1 MSFEPSRPCQHESP
15 YHEHHEWGSVDQFL
29 EDLSTIRDGLHS
41 IQLGHGQHLDVLLRD
56 APLDPVSRV
65 SSVFLNGAVTQRA
78 TKTPPF
84 LSGAGMSKKLGL
96 PLISFADPTLTLT
109 QDLGL
114 AWYLGARGVDVQG
127 AIARILRAAIDYSGN
142 DLWLVGGSGGGF
154 AALQVA
160 QRVGSGCHALV
171 WNPQTDVLE
180 YSPRLVKQFL
190 ESVYMS
196 LRGQLNCPDWK
207 DRARK
212 VLAEDGVQWDLKS
225 SYDRGILYDG
235 LLLIQNWNDWHTRSH
250 AVPWLKSVPGVHEL
264 WPGVYGTDSDHVLWF
279 TEAGDG
285 HTPPP
290 AESVQRMLDH
300 LAHFGISPLEVVK
313 WGQRTE
319 LFPSAHQQEYVS
331 DLRGQRALLEQAI
344 QFVYLKGE
352 RIIPTLKDLNMEY
365 GGVRF
370 RYELVHGGQTV
381 ETKIARSGSAYV
393 AEQPGRPWDYVK
405 VTVLDG
411 FNNELIET
419 NFVNQSLENQ

>member
-1 MSFEPSRPCQHESP
+1 MSFESSRPCQHESP

-29 EDLSTIRDGLHS
+29 EDLSVARDGLHS

-65 SSVFLNGAVTQRA
+65 SSVFFNGAVTQRA

-96 PLISFADPTLTLT
+96 PLISFADPTLTLS

-127 AIARILRAAIDYSGN
+127 AIARILRAAVDFSGN

-154 AALQVA
+154 AALQAA
-160 QRVGSGCHALV
+160 QRVGSGCHVLV

-190 ESVYMS
+190 ETTYVS
-196 LRGQLNCPDWK
+196 LRGQLNGSDWK
-207 DRARK
+207 ERARG
-212 VLAEDGVQWDLKS
+212 VLTEDGVQWDLKS
-225 SYDRGILYDG
+225 TYERGIFYDG
-235 LLLIQNWNDWHTRSH
+235 FLLIQNWNDWHTRSH
-250 AVPWLKSVPGVHEL
+250 AVPWLKAVPGVSEL

-285 HTPPP
+285 HAPPP

-300 LAHFGISPLEVVK
+300 VAHFGLSPLDVVK
-313 WGQRTE
+313 WNQRSG
-319 LFPSAHQQEYVS
+319 LFPTEHQQEYVS
-331 DLRGQRALLEQAI
+331 DLRGQRQALEHAI

-352 RIIPTLKDLNMEY
+352 RIIPTLKDLSVDF

-370 RYELVHGGQTV
+370 RYELVHRGQIV
-381 ETKIARSGSAYV
+381 ETKHARSGSAYV
-393 AEQPGRPWDYVK
+393 AEQPNRQWDYVK

-411 FNNELIET
+411 FDHELFET